1 MVFYQSFYEKLI
13 GVIFCFTQIGQEK
26 TRGFLIFHHDGLIHH
41 CGLNLC
47 GFASLRDKIFFLF
60 SRGLKRKRSADF

>member
-26 TRGFLIFHHDGLIHH
+26 TRGFFIFHHDGLIHH
-41 CGLNLC
+41 GGLNLC
-47 GFASLRDKIFFLF
+47 VFSSLHAITL
-60 SRGLKRKRSADF
+60 